1 MKVNTGRVEN
11 KKKYTEEIEIVIKK
25 FNDLKKNPRPDA
37 PQFHL
42 TCKIQIMSIFE
53 AI

>member
-25 FNDLKKNPRPDA
+25 FNDLKKKSKTRCFTVPSN
-37 PQFHL
+37 L
-42 TCKIQIMSIFE
+42 
-53 AI
+53 